1 MSSVPLPKPSAEQ
14 RESMVKLAHQH
25 TEKAKQHI
33 RYHPHNHRP
42 HAAPFLHPNNQNSP
56 VRATKLVW
64 WVGRKCTCLCLVCGV
79 VSRKVRR
86 DGLDKLK
93 NAKDSVGE
101 DEIRRQTKNIET
113 LTVRRQTNSDK
124 ESWVTK
130 IRHGSGDRMLAR

>member
-1 MSSVPLPKPSAEQ
+1 
-14 RESMVKLAHQH
+14 MVKLAHQH

-33 RYHPHNHRP
+33 RYHPHNHCP
-42 HAAPFLHPNNQNSP
+42 HTAPFLHPNNQNSP
-56 VRATKLVW
+56 VRATNW
-64 WVGRKCTCLCLVCGV
+64 CGGFGMKCTWLYLVCGV

-113 LTVRRQTNSDK
+113 LTVRRHTNSDK
-124 ESWVTK
+124 GSRGRGTK
-130 IRHGSGDRMLAR
+130 